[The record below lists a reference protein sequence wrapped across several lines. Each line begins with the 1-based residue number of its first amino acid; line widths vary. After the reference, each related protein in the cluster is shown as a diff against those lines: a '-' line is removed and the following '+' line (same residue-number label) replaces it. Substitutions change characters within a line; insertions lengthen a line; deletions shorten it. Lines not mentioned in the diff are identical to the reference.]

1 MIFETLL
8 KTSELNSFDSS
19 FKQPI
24 NSSLILL
31 TAFKVIH
38 VVLNNPIH
46 FLGGDIKIL
55 AQLTD

>member
-46 FLGGDIKIL
+46 FLWGDIKIL
-55 AQLTD
+55 N